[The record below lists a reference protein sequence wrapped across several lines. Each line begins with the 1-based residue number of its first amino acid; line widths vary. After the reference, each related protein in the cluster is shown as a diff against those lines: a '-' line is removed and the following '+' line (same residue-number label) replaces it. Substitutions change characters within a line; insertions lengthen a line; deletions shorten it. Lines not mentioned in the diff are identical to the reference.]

1 MDVAQTQEMNSWL
14 FGQPINM
21 IFGDSM
27 VIISWIN
34 RLTALEIPTL
44 MHWCDEINYM
54 LQLVPQVT
62 FKHIFREHNMQADGL
77 SKQALKLDVGTGYF
91 TETLD
96 GKVIEHGQF
105 ILF

>member
-1 MDVAQTQEMNSWL
+1 MGL
-14 FGQPINM
+14 PIHL

-27 VIISWIN
+27 VIIYWIN

-54 LQLVPQVT
+54 LQLVPPVI
-62 FKHIFREHNMQADGL
+62 FKHIFREHNMLADGL
-77 SKQALKLDVGTGYF
+77 QKQALKMELGSGYF